1 MEMRR
6 VVTSVLLM
14 VTALV
19 CQASDIF
26 LDFDCTSQSPMEKGI
41 TLAPNRLTVKQD
53 GKTCTFEHTCKALY
67 IAKGFTGLQLGA
79 TDSDLRNGP
88 YLFLTTPLKGISFI
102 EITVRAKFPGG
113 WLEAGS
119 TSDDSPMTDFRLSG
133 TNKLRTNMA
142 EQYETYRFVPADGH
156 PASGNAMIRVTSTV
170 SGFFV
175 RIQSIRIHCKD

>member
-6 VVTSVLLM
+6 VVTSVLLT
-14 VTALV
+14 VTALA

-26 LDFDCTSQSPMEKGI
+26 LDFDCISQSPMEKGI

-67 IAKGFTGLQLGA
+67 IAKGFTGLQIGA

-88 YLFLTTPLKGISFI
+88 YLFLTTPLKGISYI

-113 WLEAGS
+113 WLEAGC
-119 TSDDSPMTDFRLSG
+119 TADDSPLTDL
-133 TNKLRTNMA
+133 A
-142 EQYETYRFVPADGH
+142 DQYETYRFVPADGR
-156 PASGNAMIRVTSTV
+156 PASGNAMIRVTSSV